1 MALACTLVWGACSRG
16 DDDAASAPA
25 STSTTGAPPASD
37 PAFAVPSTIDEAYVT
52 RVLAELDRVQ
62 GDVVRGIVERGS
74 FAQSDLVPLRAVFL
88 DPELRAQADGFAGLV
103 QALDR
108 VRRPPGDNT
117 TSVVRLLTARPDCI
131 YAETTVDVSATVV
144 DPPEPFTTYVALRPN
159 RPGSDPEGNNPTPYS
174 IAAKHPDPADPC
186 G

>member
-1 MALACTLVWGACSRG
+1 MACTLLWGACSRG
-16 DDDAASAPA
+16 DDADSAPSPA
-25 STSTTGAPPASD
+25 STPTTGPPPASD

-88 DPELRAQADGFAGLV
+88 DPELRAQAEGFAGLV
-103 QALDR
+103 ESLDR
-108 VRRPPGDNT
+108 VRRPPGDNPT
-117 TSVVRLLTARPDCI
+117 TVVRLLTARPDCI
-131 YAETTVDVSATVV
+131 YAETIVDVSPTVV
-144 DPPEPFTTYVALRPN
+144 DPPEPVTTYVALRPN
-159 RPGSDPEGNNPTPYS
+159 RPGSDPERHNPTPYS
-174 IAAKHPDPADPC
+174 IVAEHADLADPC